1 MLNQTRLSRILE
13 KINTDCLLIT
23 DPLSIAYL
31 CEKKIEPGERFLGL
45 LIGKEITPVLV
56 LNRLFR
62 FDEEIGIETE
72 YYTDTDKITDVL
84 KKLIKPEYSLRVDK
98 ILPAKFLI
106 PMMEEKIAS
115 EFKLGSLAVD
125 KTRAVK
131 EAKEQELMRAASHV
145 NDMAMAEFKK
155 LIKPEITE
163 IEVASQ
169 MLTIYQKLGAMAFSF
184 EPIVAF
190 GKNAADPHHMP
201 DNTVLQEGD
210 TVLFDVGCVVNGYCS
225 GMTRTF
231 FYKKYPSSEQAEIY
245 NLVRQ
250 ANESA
255 EKYCQAGVRLCDID
269 AVARNIITQGGYG
282 DDFTHRLGHFI
293 GTETHEYGDVSKHLQ
308 I

>member
-31 CEKKIEPGERFLGL
+31 CEKKIEPGGRFLGL

-84 KKLIKPEYSLRVDK
+84 KKLIKPEYSLGVDK

-125 KTRAVK
+125 KT
-131 EAKEQELMRAASHV
+131 
-145 NDMAMAEFKK
+145 
-155 LIKPEITE
+155 
-163 IEVASQ
+163 
-169 MLTIYQKLGAMAFSF
+169 
-184 EPIVAF
+184 
-190 GKNAADPHHMP
+190 
-201 DNTVLQEGD
+201 VL
-210 TVLFDVGCVVNGYCS
+210 
-225 GMTRTF
+225 
-231 FYKKYPSSEQAEIY
+231 
-245 NLVRQ
+245 
-250 ANESA
+250 
-255 EKYCQAGVRLCDID
+255 
-269 AVARNIITQGGYG
+269 
-282 DDFTHRLGHFI
+282 
-293 GTETHEYGDVSKHLQ
+293 
-308 I
+308 